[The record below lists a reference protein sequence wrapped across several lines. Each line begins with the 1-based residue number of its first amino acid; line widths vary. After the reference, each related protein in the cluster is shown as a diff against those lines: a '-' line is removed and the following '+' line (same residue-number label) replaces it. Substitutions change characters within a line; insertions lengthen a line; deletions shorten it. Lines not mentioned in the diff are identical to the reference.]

1 MTRQALALLL
11 ACGALGAVLERGLE
25 GVTPVPGGQ
34 RGATP
39 PPDARAR
46 AADADRPVVR
56 VPPMVRVGV
65 AGAVGYSVRVI
76 PIEEYVAGVLTGEA
90 ARDSDPAVLQA
101 LAIAARTYALR
112 NLRRHEGEG
121 FDVCDETHCQVL
133 RRPTTA
139 TTAAAERTAGRVLTF
154 RGVLATVYYSA
165 SCGGHTQV
173 PSAVWSG
180 AEDPPYL
187 PSRPDVGCGGDP
199 VWNADVR
206 IADIER
212 TLRGAGFTGSL
223 RRIRVLDRD
232 KSGRVSRLGLDGMRP
247 SSIAGP
253 DLRMALGPTQIKST
267 LYDVHDQ
274 GDRYAFVGRGYGHGV
289 GMCVIGATRLAA
301 RGESAEAL
309 LLRYYPGT
317 VLGVIDTTGVSPA
330 AVNATANTPQAPVV
344 PPGTAPAAGPT
355 SPSGSSASAGR
366 GSAPAVSGRGA
377 GPAAVPTLAP
387 ASAPGTVSAGSSVAS
402 TNAVGSSAGVG
413 DPAALDRA
421 TTERRDLDALVAAA
435 RAQLTTRLGL
445 QTSSTL
451 SVLVHADDQSY
462 ERATGRHW
470 FTFGTAVG
478 GTIHL
483 MPTDQ
488 LRQRGV
494 LERVVRREV
503 VHALV
508 DAHLSQRPQWVRDG
522 AALYYAD
529 PDAPDAEPRNP
540 CPADVEL
547 LQPLSAGALA
557 QAYANARRC
566 FARQVSRGRSWRDV
580 R

>member
-1 MTRQALALLL
+1 MRRQALVFVL
-11 ACGALGAVLERGLE
+11 ACGALGALEPAIE
-25 GVTPVPGGQ
+25 GGTPAPSAQ
-34 RGATP
+34 RGAPAPT
-39 PPDARAR
+39 DARAR
-46 AADADRPVVR
+46 SADPDRPVIR
-56 VPPMVRVGV
+56 VPPVVRVGV
-65 AGAVGYSVRVI
+65 AGAVGYSVRVV

-101 LAIAARTYALR
+101 LAIAARTYALH
-112 NLRRHEGEG
+112 NLRRHASEG

-133 RRPTTA
+133 RRPTPA
-139 TTAAAERTAGRVLTF
+139 TTAAAERTASRVLTF
-154 RGVLATVYYSA
+154 RGSLATVYYSA
-165 SCGGHTQV
+165 SCGGHTQL

-180 AEDPPYL
+180 TEDQPYL

-206 IADIER
+206 VADVER
-212 TLRGAGFTGSL
+212 TLRNAGFTGSL
-223 RRIRVLDRD
+223 RRIRVLARD

-253 DLRMALGPTQIKST
+253 DLRMALGPTEIKST
-267 LYDVHDQ
+267 LFDVHEQ
-274 GDRYAFVGRGYGHGV
+274 GDRYVFVGRGYGHGV

-317 VLGVIDTTGVSPA
+317 VIGIIDSGGAGLPVAVASASAAPVPASSPA
-330 AVNATANTPQAPVV
+330 ATPAPSL
-344 PPGTAPAAGPT
+344 PSAPPAAAGGADVAPT
-355 SPSGSSASAGR
+355 TTD
-366 GSAPAVSGRGA
+366 
-377 GPAAVPTLAP
+377 PT
-387 ASAPGTVSAGSSVAS
+387 T
-402 TNAVGSSAGVG
+402 T
-413 DPAALDRA
+413 DRVMA
-421 TTERRDLDALVAAA
+421 ERRDLDALVAAA
-435 RAQLTTRLGL
+435 RSQLAMRLEL
-445 QTSSTL
+445 QPSSTL
-451 SVLVHADDQSY
+451 AVFVHTTDQSY

-470 FTFGTAVG
+470 FTFGTLVG
-478 GTIHL
+478 ATIHL

-494 LERVVRREV
+494 LERVIRREV

-508 DAHLSQRPQWVRDG
+508 DSHLSQRPQWVRDG

-529 PDAPDAEPRNP
+529 PDTPDVEVRNP
-540 CPADVEL
+540 CPSDVEL

-566 FARQVSRGRSWRDV
+566 FARQASRGRSWRDV

>member
-1 MTRQALALLL
+1 MTPRTLTLLV
-11 ACGALGAVLERGLE
+11 ACGAMAAVAGRGLR
-25 GVTPVPGGQ
+25 GATPVAGGQ
-34 RGATP
+34 RGAPATT
-39 PPDARAR
+39 DARAR
-46 AADADRPVVR
+46 SADPDRPVIR
-56 VPPMVRVGV
+56 VPPVVRVGV
-65 AGAVGYSVRVI
+65 AGAGGYSLRVVAL
-76 PIEEYVAGVLTGEA
+76 EEYVAGVLTGEA

-101 LAIAARTYALR
+101 LAIAVRTYALH
-112 NLRRHEGEG
+112 NLRRHEAEG

-133 RRPTTA
+133 RRPTPA
-139 TTAAAERTAGRVLTF
+139 TTAAAERTIGRVLTF
-154 RGVLATVYYSA
+154 RGALATVYYSA
-165 SCGGHTQV
+165 SCGGHTQL

-199 VWNADVR
+199 VWTADVR
-206 IADIER
+206 VADIER
-212 TLRGAGFTGSL
+212 TLHGAGFTGSL
-223 RRIRVLDRD
+223 KRIRVLARD

-267 LYDVHDQ
+267 IFDAHDQ
-274 GDRYAFVGRGYGHGV
+274 GERYAFIGRGYGHGV

-309 LLRYYPGT
+309 LARYYPGT
-317 VLGVIDTTGVSPA
+317 IIGVVDTTGPSPPPAVATSSAPAAPAVAPPGTIATGSATTPAGAANGGRRGTPVGPAGTVPVPSPRASAGTPAPDANVAGSPA
-330 AVNATANTPQAPVV
+330 AVGDAATI
-344 PPGTAPAAGPT
+344 
-355 SPSGSSASAGR
+355 
-366 GSAPAVSGRGA
+366 
-377 GPAAVPTLAP
+377 
-387 ASAPGTVSAGSSVAS
+387 
-402 TNAVGSSAGVG
+402 
-413 DPAALDRA
+413 DRA
-421 TTERRDLDALVAAA
+421 TAERRDLDALVAAA
-435 RAQLTTRLGL
+435 RSQLATRLGL
-445 QTSSTL
+445 QTSPTL
-451 SVLVHADDQSY
+451 SVLVHGSDQTY

-470 FTFGTAVG
+470 FTFGAVVG

-494 LERVVRREV
+494 LERVIRREV

-508 DAHLSQRPQWVRDG
+508 DGHLSQRPQWVRDG
-522 AALYYAD
+522 AALYFAD
-529 PDAPDAEPRNP
+529 PDVADAEPRNP

-547 LQPLSAGALA
+547 LQPVSAGALA

-566 FARQVSRGRSWRDV
+566 FARQASRGRSWRDV